1 MTFRT
6 DFVIPTP
13 AQAPGEVGPDVV
25 DELAQRIARE
35 IPSLHQLGPE
45 DLGALARVLVGQRL
59 VRDLDRKVDLAG
71 IDYKAEKATFLEQ
84 AGRTKSPNTRRAYA
98 FALGRLDAFAA
109 RRGIELLAMKAKD
122 ADDFAY
128 ALAAETRAPASVRR
142 DIAAAS
148 SFFAFIERRYEAIR
162 NPFRGTKARPEG
174 RAKKEAVYPSQEEA
188 AVILEALPPEAQA
201 AASVMLSRGLRVGA
215 LPSLTIW
222 DGQFKARS
230 KGKDIAGKLPAEALA
245 AIRTAGL
252 DNRRPFAKTSET
264 KLADAIRKRTARL
277 AEFGT
282 IKSAYSAHD
291 FRHLFAVTEYRKDRD
306 IYRVSK
312 LLGHASIQV
321 TETYLRG
328 LGEVEL

>member
-1 MTFRT
+1 MTFKT
-6 DFVIPTP
+6 DFIIPTP
-13 AQAPGEVGPDVV
+13 AQALGEVGPVVV

-35 IPSLHQLGPE
+35 IPSLHDLAPEQLE
-45 DLGALARVLVGQRL
+45 ALARVLVGQRL
-59 VRDLDRKVDLAG
+59 VRELDRKVDLAG
-71 IDYKAEKATFLEQ
+71 IDYQAEKATFLEQ
-84 AGRTKSPNTRRAYA
+84 AGRVKSPNTRRAYSS
-98 FALGRLDAFAA
+98 ALGRLDSFAA
-109 RRGIELLAMKAKD
+109 RRGIAVLAMKAKD

-174 RAKKEAVYPSQEEA
+174 RAKKEAAYPSFEEA
-188 AVILEALPPEAQA
+188 ALILEDLPPEARA
-201 AASVMLSRGLRVGA
+201 AAAVMLFRGLRVGA
-215 LPSLTIW
+215 LPSLTIRG
-222 DGQFKARS
+222 DRFTARS
-230 KGKDIAGKLPAEALA
+230 KGKDISGVLPSEAFA
-245 AIRTAGL
+245 AICDASL
-252 DNRRPFAKTSET
+252 DVRRPFTESSET
-264 KLADAIRKRTARL
+264 KLADAIRKRTSKL

-282 IKSAYSAHD
+282 INAAYSAHD
-291 FRHLFAVTEYRKDRD
+291 FRHLYAVTEYRKDRD

-328 LGEVEL
+328 LGEVD

>member
-13 AQAPGEVGPDVV
+13 VQAPGEVGPDAVE
-25 DELAQRIARE
+25 ELAQRIARAD
-35 IPSLHQLGPE
+35 PSLHDLAPE
-45 DLGALARVLVGQRL
+45 ALMALARVAIEQRL
-59 VRDLDRKVDLAG
+59 IRDFDQRIDLAG
-71 IDYKAEKATFLEQ
+71 IDYQAEKAIFLEQ
-84 AGRTKSPNTRRAYA
+84 AGRVKSPNTRRAYA
-98 FALGRLDAFAA
+98 SALGRLDSFAA
-109 RRGIELLAMKAKD
+109 RRGIAVLAMKAKD

-174 RAKKEAVYPSQEEA
+174 RAKKEATYPSTAEVEAILEVLPSEVRAAA
-188 AVILEALPPEAQA
+188 AV
-201 AASVMLSRGLRVGA
+201 MLFRGLRVGA

-222 DGQFKARS
+222 NGRFMARS
-230 KGKDIAGKLPAEALA
+230 KGKDISGAFPAEALA
-245 AIRTAGL
+245 AIRAAGL
-252 DNRRPFAKTSET
+252 DNRRPFTETSET

-282 IKSAYSAHD
+282 IKTAYSAHD
-291 FRHLFAVTEYRKDRD
+291 FRHLYAVTEYRKDRD

-328 LGEVEL
+328 LGEVEM

>member
-13 AQAPGEVGPDVV
+13 AQAPGEVGPDAV

-59 VRDLDRKVDLAG
+59 VRELDRKVDLAG
-71 IDYKAEKATFLEQ
+71 IDYKAEKAIFLEQ
-84 AGRTKSPNTRRAYA
+84 AGRVKSPNTRRAYA

-109 RRGIELLAMKAKD
+109 RRGIAVLAMKAKD

-174 RAKKEAVYPSQEEA
+174 RAKKEAAYPSFEEA
-188 AVILEALPPEAQA
+188 ALILEDLPSEAQA
-201 AASVMLSRGLRVGA
+201 AVLAMLFRGLRVGA

-222 DGQFKARS
+222 NGRFTARS
-230 KGKDIAGKLPAEALA
+230 KGKDISGAFPAEALS
-245 AIRTAGL
+245 AIRAAGL
-252 DNRRPFAKTSET
+252 DPRRPFAETSET
-264 KLADAIRKRTARL
+264 KLADAIRKRTAKL
-277 AEFGT
+277 AATGA
-282 IKSAYSAHD
+282 IKAAYSAQTSGTSS
-291 FRHLFAVTEYRKDRD
+291 RSRSTGKIG
-306 IYRVSK
+306 IYTR
-312 LLGHASIQV
+312 
-321 TETYLRG
+321 
-328 LGEVEL
+328 